1 MSQAIEKAE
10 QQLPTDLQVY
20 ARIISEAAANPA
32 VDVDKLQK
40 LMDMHDRVLDRSA
53 EMAFNAAMTKA
64 QSEMKQV
71 AAKAVNPQTH
81 SKYAKY
87 EALDKMVRPI
97 YTANG
102 FALSFN
108 TGDNAPAEHIRVLCD
123 VSHSGGFS
131 KQFKV
136 DMPADGKGAKGGD
149 VMTKTHAAGAAFSYG
164 ARYLLKMIWN
174 IAIGED
180 DKDGNTTYKAINEKQ
195 VADLRALAEE
205 VKADI
210 PKFCQYYKID
220 KIENL
225 PASLYQSAVKAFEKK
240 RRQA

>member
-1 MSQAIEKAE
+1 MSTAIQERE
-10 QQLPTDLQVY
+10 LPGELEIY
-20 ARIISEAAANPA
+20 ARIISEAAANPD
-32 VDVDKLQK
+32 VDVNKLEK
-40 LMDMHDRVLDRSA
+40 LLDMQERIMNRGA

-71 AAKAVNPQTH
+71 AAKAINPQTH

-87 EALDKMVRPI
+87 EALDKMVRPV

-108 TGDNAPAEHIRVLCD
+108 TGDGAPPEHIRVLCD

-180 DKDGNTTYKAINEKQ
+180 DKDGNVAYKAIGAKQ
-195 VADLRALAEE
+195 AADLRALAEE

-220 KIENL
+220 KLENL
-225 PASLYQSAVKAFEKK
+225 PVTLYASAVKAFEKK
-240 RRQA
+240 RSQA